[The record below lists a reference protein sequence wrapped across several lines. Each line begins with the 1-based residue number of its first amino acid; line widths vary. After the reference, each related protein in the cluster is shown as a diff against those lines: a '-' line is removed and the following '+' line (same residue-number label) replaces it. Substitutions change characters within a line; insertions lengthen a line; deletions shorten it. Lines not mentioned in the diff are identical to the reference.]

1 LRHFRATVREG
12 AEKGPF
18 RRYRFAVAN
27 PSATAG
33 SRVLHFDFFKSRA
46 RVRLKKT
53 SSTPGHLHHR
63 GAAPGQLGCRQL
75 AMEEHAW
82 RPFVFI
88 EFDPR
93 QPTFMAHRAARHR
106 PKPRSGPRCHDTDH
120 HLIAAPACRRTLLP
134 PLHRCRLDASE
145 GTCDAVDHAKIILS
159 TAAATTNSRLGSSIR
174 RHRLWPAYPL
184 PKPPPR
190 QIPIDRP
197 SNPHRPPVK
206 SP

>member
-1 LRHFRATVREG
+1 
-12 AEKGPF
+12 
-18 RRYRFAVAN
+18 
-27 PSATAG
+27 
-33 SRVLHFDFFKSRA
+33 
-46 RVRLKKT
+46 
-53 SSTPGHLHHR
+53 
-63 GAAPGQLGCRQL
+63 
-75 AMEEHAW
+75 MEEHAW

-145 GTCDAVDHAKIILS
+145 GTCDAVDHAKIIAS

-197 SNPHRPPVK
+197 SNPHRPEAVHPAPAGSFPGGFRTPALITRGQVTTGRHPK
-206 SP
+206 PFTTPAIDRPRPERRPQMESGRSRFARRVMPML